1 MKVLAKLTHHNH
13 CKMLASVWVQFLL
26 CTVLAVGRMLGSVI
40 PNYISVFPKSTYID
54 PSTLVEIRN
63 SLIVSLFD

>member
-1 MKVLAKLTHHNH
+1 MP
-13 CKMLASVWVQFLL
+13 ASVWVQFLL
-26 CTVLAVGRMLGSVI
+26 CTVLVVGRMLGSII

-54 PSTLVEIRN
+54 PSTLIEIRN